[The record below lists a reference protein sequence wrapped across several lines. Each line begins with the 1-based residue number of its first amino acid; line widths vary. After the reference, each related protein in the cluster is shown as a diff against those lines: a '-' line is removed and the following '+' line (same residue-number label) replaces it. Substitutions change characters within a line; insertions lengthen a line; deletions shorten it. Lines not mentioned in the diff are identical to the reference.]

1 MDVFLNTEYVQ
12 LARLPNL
19 DLPAQHDKLVLNNH
33 GCKHVSK
40 YLSSIQQETLES
52 HQDLK
57 PQIAACIVALSGIH
71 AFLAAR
77 LKPELRL
84 LSRH

>member
-1 MDVFLNTEYVQ
+1 MSTEYVQ
-12 LARLPNL
+12 LARLPDF
-19 DLPAQHDKLVLNNH
+19 DLPAQHDTLVLNTD
-33 GCKHVSK
+33 GCKQVSK
-40 YLSSIQQETLES
+40 YLSSFQQVTHES

-57 PQIAACIVALSGIH
+57 RQIATCIVAPSGIH

-77 LKPELRL
+77 LKPELRP

>member
-1 MDVFLNTEYVQ
+1 MEVFSTEYVQ
-12 LARLPNL
+12 LARLSDF
-19 DLPAQHDKLVLNNH
+19 DLPAQQDTLVLNNH

-40 YLSSIQQETLES
+40 YLSRIQQVTHES

-57 PQIAACIVALSGIH
+57 RQIAACIVAPSGIH